1 MHHHLRMT
9 KIIRKMKD
17 YIDYLQ
23 TLFVASYT
31 MQPNLKLSIE
41 DELEALAVSKGRN
54 KKQAQIDVKQIL
66 NLKKALEK
74 LLAKIAE
81 ENFKGSTTNKS

>member
-1 MHHHLRMT
+1 MRN
-9 KIIRKMKD
+9 MKD
-17 YIDYLQ
+17 CINYLQ

-31 MQPNLKLSIE
+31 MRPSLKLSIE
-41 DELEALAVSKGRN
+41 DELEALAVSKGRD
-54 KKQAQIDVKQIL
+54 KKQAQIDVKQVL

-81 ENFKGSTTNKS
+81 EKFTGSTINKS

>member
-1 MHHHLRMT
+1 MRN
-9 KIIRKMKD
+9 MKD
-17 YIDYLQ
+17 CINYLQ

-31 MQPNLKLSIE
+31 MRPSLKLSIE
-41 DELEALAVSKGRN
+41 DELEALAVSKGRD
-54 KKQAQIDVKQIL
+54 KKQAQIDVKQVL

-81 ENFKGSTTNKS
+81 EKFAGSTINKS